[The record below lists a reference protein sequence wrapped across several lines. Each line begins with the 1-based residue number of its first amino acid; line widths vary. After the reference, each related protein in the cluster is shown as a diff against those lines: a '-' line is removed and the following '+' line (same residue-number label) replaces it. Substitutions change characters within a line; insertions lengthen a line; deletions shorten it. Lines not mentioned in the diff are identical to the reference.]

1 MLRKELNRLSAFEV
15 YAPEAYSNS
24 ASPPRQKLGD
34 EFAFT
39 VILLW
44 HSKGCVLTTHL
55 STANG
60 ELRCKKYWRSYGETW
75 VSAPYSYLDRFFDM
89 RKTVD

>member
-1 MLRKELNRLSAFEV
+1 MMFLILGECLSEPIGEGKDLNVKCCEKSLIDFQLLKV

-55 STANG
+55 SSQ
-60 ELRCKKYWRSYGETW
+60 WR
-75 VSAPYSYLDRFFDM
+75 AAL
-89 RKTVD
+89 